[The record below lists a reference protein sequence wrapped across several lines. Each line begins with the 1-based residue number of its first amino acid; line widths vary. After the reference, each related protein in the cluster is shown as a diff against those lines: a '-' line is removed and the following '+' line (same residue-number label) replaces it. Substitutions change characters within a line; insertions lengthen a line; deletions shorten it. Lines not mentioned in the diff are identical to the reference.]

1 MKKKAVTILFALMM
15 TASLLAGCGNAAAV
29 DAEIGSTE
37 TVQFAEGETGES
49 DTEPEATATPD
60 ATAAEEPEA
69 EAAAEPAATTEPEAT
84 AEPADTVDTQTA
96 AESADA
102 TEPTAAEAAAT
113 ATPETEPVAVV
124 YTYTDMN
131 QTMWAKSSVNV
142 RDLPSTDGNKVSS
155 LKGGQEV
162 TVTGRCNETGW
173 YRLENGNYVSGNYL
187 VAEKPAVTATAAGTA
202 EGSVI
207 ICSSFEEAEALCDMG
222 DSIEIAEDGTIS
234 VIKGGGAAVLAGTNE
249 WTVSSSRDFINYLN
263 QKRAEQGLAAL
274 EWDSTL
280 EANAVSRAQQL
291 ASDYSHNGGSYV
303 ENIAE
308 IYSDPLNIE
317 AWYNAW
323 YNSEGHRA
331 NMFSAGYVK
340 AACAYYTNGSKS
352 YVITVF
358 QGDTS
363 PASAEQL
370 QQQVDSGE
378 MTIINSTTDENT
390 GETVNVYATPGTK
403 TLEQAVADGDIT
415 QEEADRAQEKADEAV
430 KKVNDLL
437 NQGYSPEEVAAILNG
452 GN

>member
-1 MKKKAVTILFALMM
+1 MKKKLFIALLTAVM
-15 TASLLAGCGNAAAV
+15 TASTLVGCGSAAAV
-29 DAEIGSTE
+29 NATPDSTE
-37 TVQFAEGETGES
+37 VVQSTEGETEEP
-49 DTEPEATATPD
+49 DAEPEATTTPD
-60 ATAAEEPEA
+60 AKSTEEPET
-69 EAAAEPAATTEPEAT
+69 EATAEPTATTEKEAT
-84 AEPADTVDTQTA
+84 AEPADTAEEQAT

-102 TEPTAAEAAAT
+102 IESVAADAAAT
-113 ATPETEPVAVV
+113 ETPEAESSVTV

-173 YRLENGNYVSGNYL
+173 YRLDNGNFVSGNYL
-187 VAEKPAVTATAAGTA
+187 ADSKPVVNDTAAGTA
-202 EGSVI
+202 Q
-207 ICSSFEEAEALCDMG
+207 
-222 DSIEIAEDGTIS
+222 
-234 VIKGGGAAVLAGTNE
+234 GAAVSSE
-249 WTVSSSRDFINYLN
+249 WYSASSSAFIDYLN

-274 EWDSTL
+274 SWDSTL
-280 EANAVSRAQQL
+280 EQNALARAVQL
-291 ASDYSHNGGSYV
+291 AGDFSHNGGTYA

-308 IYSDPLNIE
+308 INSNPLSIE
-317 AWYNAW
+317 TWYNAW

-331 NMFSAGYVK
+331 NMFSTGYVK

-378 MTIINSTTDENT
+378 LTHINSTTDENT
-390 GETVNVYATPGTK
+390 GATVDVYATPGTK
-403 TLEQAVADGDIT
+403 TLEQAVQDGDIT
-415 QEEADRAQEKADEAV
+415 QEEADAVRAWAEQIRAEYNNE
-430 KKVNDLL
+430 N
-437 NQGYSPEEVAAILNG
+437 
-452 GN
+452 